1 MFVSDDRS
9 FKMQIDEDYQ
19 KLKKRQGLLR
29 SKIKDNDYIK
39 IDYIIVFII
48 QFIVCINLMKRL
60 RSKKSKVIDRQRQC
74 YLILINTDYKVVE
87 YFCGSFPMSKYWK
100 RNILKLRNYI

>member
-1 MFVSDDRS
+1 MLVSDDRS

-29 SKIKDNDYIK
+29 SKIKDTDYIK

-60 RSKKSKVIDRQRQC
+60 QSKKSKVIDRQRQC
-74 YLILINTDYKVVE
+74 YLILINTDYKVVQH
-87 YFCGSFPMSKYWK
+87 FCGSFPMSKYWK

>member
-9 FKMQIDEDYQ
+9 FKMQIDEDSQ
-19 KLKKRQGLLR
+19 KLKKKRQGLLR

-60 RSKKSKVIDRQRQC
+60 QSKKSKVIDSQRQC
-74 YLILINTDYKVVE
+74 YLILINTE
-87 YFCGSFPMSKYWK
+87 YFCGSFPMSKFWK